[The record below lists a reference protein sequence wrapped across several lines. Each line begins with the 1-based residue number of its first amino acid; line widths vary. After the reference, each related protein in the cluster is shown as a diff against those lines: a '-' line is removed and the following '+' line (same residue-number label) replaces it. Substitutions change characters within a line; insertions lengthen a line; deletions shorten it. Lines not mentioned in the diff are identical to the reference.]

1 MQVSCL
7 ACCSDIK
14 TVSVIPGK
22 RLKTTKRGNL
32 TIAIRQIEAFALP
45 FEVGGDTEAHAI
57 YISMRLD
64 GFTLTRKAGA

>member
-45 FEVGGDTEAHAI
+45 FEGRIVINLCLGVKIT
-57 YISMRLD
+57 
-64 GFTLTRKAGA
+64 

>member
-45 FEVGGDTEAHAI
+45 FEVGWQHRSPRNIYQYALGRLHAHA
-57 YISMRLD
+57 
-64 GFTLTRKAGA
+64 